1 MEIFSLNI
9 IDKGGLMMW
18 PMIFISLLG
27 LMFTI
32 ERAIYLHKGK
42 IRAGE
47 FLAGIKNL
55 LEKNRLVEAL
65 TVCEETPTP
74 VSNVIKA
81 ALLNHD
87 QPEEKM
93 VAAVEAAAFA
103 EMPNL
108 QRRIGTLAMIARIAP
123 LMGLAG
129 TVISVYMGISALE
142 ADGNFV
148 NAAILSKFIGEALIA
163 TATGLVIAIIA
174 WIVHHFLDGRVRSIV
189 HDMEWVAHDIL
200 QFLLSEAPEQSLKE
214 DLVEAV

>member
-1 MEIFSLNI
+1 MDILSLNI

-42 IRAGE
+42 IRAAE

-65 TVCEETPTP
+65 TVCEETSTP

-81 ALLNHD
+81 ALLSHD

-93 VAAVEAAAFA
+93 EAAVEAAAFA

-108 QRRIGTLAMIARIAP
+108 QRRLGTIAMIARIAP
-123 LMGLAG
+123 LMGLIG
-129 TVISVYMGISALE
+129 TVISIYLAISALE
-142 ADGNFV
+142 VEGNFV
-148 NAAILSKFIGEALIA
+148 NAAILSKFIIQALIA
-163 TATGLVIAIIA
+163 TATGLVIAMIA
-174 WIVHHFLDGRVRSIV
+174 WIIHHFLEGRVKSIV

-200 QFLLSEAPEQSLKE
+200 QFLLSDAPKQMLEEK
-214 DLVEAV
+214 AI

>member
-1 MEIFSLNI
+1 
-9 IDKGGLMMW
+9 MW
-18 PMIFISLLG
+18 PMLFVSLLG
-27 LMFTI
+27 LMFAI

-47 FLAGIKNL
+47 FLMGIKNL

-87 QPEEKM
+87 QSEEKM

-108 QRRIGTLAMIARIAP
+108 QRRLGTIAMIARIAP
-123 LMGLAG
+123 LMGLIG
-129 TVISVYMGISALE
+129 TVIAIYMGVATLE

-148 NAAILSKFIGEALIA
+148 NAAMLTKFILEALIA
-163 TATGLVIAIIA
+163 TATGLMIAMIA
-174 WIVHHFLDGRVRSIV
+174 WIIHHFLDGRVRSIV
-189 HDMEWVAHDIL
+189 HDVEWVAHDIL
-200 QFLLSEAPEQSLKE
+200 QFLLSEAPKQVIKE
-214 DLVEAV
+214 EIVEEEAV